1 MMGDSIFLRLR
12 EPVFLGELNR
22 RHYMCDKCREQKDP
36 TDRED
41 RPEIMQEFCIRIDPV
56 LPNIDLKVSQQMS
69 KNIQYQNQRSNR
81 HDQLFANGGLI
92 KGNQRITGE
101 LPNRNG

>member
-1 MMGDSIFLRLR
+1 
-12 EPVFLGELNR
+12 
-22 RHYMCDKCREQKDP
+22 
-36 TDRED
+36 
-41 RPEIMQEFCIRIDPV
+41 MQEFCIRIDPV

-69 KNIQYQNQRSNR
+69 KNIQYQNQCSNR